1 MRKTYIIITLF
12 LTSLTTFSQS
22 LKSKDDV
29 FAQLM
34 VNPGDTI
41 LWESYMGKTWNT
53 MTIFEK
59 EQCET
64 LSERLSSK
72 LKEQLTQI
80 EKEKQESF
88 TDNFD
93 AEADSIEMTAE
104 KLLQNDILAQERE
117 LQKQAKEAA
126 DASIAELKE
135 LSQNLKANLP
145 IIEDMIQSKTS
156 ELGIAYQKYNSENSE
171 EIIAWLKNYGQ
182 QIYKKT
188 YSSIVEKGN

>member
-156 ELGIAYQKYNSENSE
+156 ELGITYQKYNSENSE